1 MGRFSLIPALAAV
14 MAVLCLGSC
23 SSSREKTVEF
33 PLVDFSNTTIVGIS
47 KVELTDS
54 STVLSV
60 EAQYIPRYWIEISSD
75 SYLVADGE
83 KYALTGA
90 DGIPLDEHFWMPES
104 GEASFKLVFE
114 PLPLRTKSFDFIES
128 DCETCF
134 RLYGIDLTGK
144 TEYSPAKGI
153 PAAVRKTPDFDR
165 PLPDPDFSARETV
178 VRVHFL
184 NYRPEMG
191 NKIDIY
197 VNSMLLGQTAYSAA
211 IDQDTAIAEF
221 RFLQCGP
228 ADALIVYNYCG
239 GDFRIAPGDDMD
251 VWFDMRI
258 TGWLSRLQAMEQVTG
273 VYPELAGNRFIYASG
288 KYGDLTALCA
298 AYGGGSQYS
307 MNLYSGEFADYKMTA
322 DEYTDHVISKYKA
335 AVDSIAA
342 ASSPLMLKELQ
353 TVNLKED
360 AFIAMAKADDLRLH
374 NYMNVTGKWDLWNK
388 KFDWMESLRPEHYA
402 RFCSLFDINDPK
414 LLMGTKSSEFAEAA
428 ADPDIDWPAAAGLE
442 SGLVPDLRKV
452 YGLSKKAQ
460 DGVLTDEDFAVLES
474 MDNEFYLDSYRK
486 MQAETEKALAELS
499 AMERMKEVPDVD
511 DSELF
516 DAIIAPYKGKVVLVD
531 FWNTWCAPCRAS
543 IAAVEPLKSAEF
555 ADEDMVWIYIA
566 NESSPL
572 VKYKEMISEIEGVHY
587 RLDQKRWDYLSD
599 KFGIDGIPS
608 YVLVDRSGQYGLRND
623 FRDHNNMKRT
633 LSGMLED

>member
-1 MGRFSLIPALAAV
+1 
-14 MAVLCLGSC
+14 
-23 SSSREKTVEF
+23 
-33 PLVDFSNTTIVGIS
+33 
-47 KVELTDS
+47 
-54 STVLSV
+54 
-60 EAQYIPRYWIEISSD
+60 
-75 SYLVADGE
+75 
-83 KYALTGA
+83 
-90 DGIPLDEHFWMPES
+90 
-104 GEASFKLVFE
+104 
-114 PLPLRTKSFDFIES
+114 
-128 DCETCF
+128 
-134 RLYGIDLTGK
+134 
-144 TEYSPAKGI
+144 
-153 PAAVRKTPDFDR
+153 
-165 PLPDPDFSARETV
+165 
-178 VRVHFL
+178 
-184 NYRPEMG
+184 
-191 NKIDIY
+191 
-197 VNSMLLGQTAYSAA
+197 
-211 IDQDTAIAEF
+211 
-221 RFLQCGP
+221 
-228 ADALIVYNYCG
+228 
-239 GDFRIAPGDDMD
+239 
-251 VWFDMRI
+251 
-258 TGWLSRLQAMEQVTG
+258 
-273 VYPELAGNRFIYASG
+273 
-288 KYGDLTALCA
+288 
-298 AYGGGSQYS
+298 

-342 ASSPLMLKELQ
+342 SSSPLMLKELQ

-374 NYMNVTGKWDLWNK
+374 NYMNVTGKWDLWNR

-428 ADPDIDWPAAAGLE
+428 ADPDIDWPSAAGLE

-452 YGLSKKAQ
+452 HGLSKKAQ
-460 DGVLTDEDFAVLES
+460 DGTLTDEDFAVLES

-499 AMERMKEVPDVD
+499 AMERMEEVPDVD

-543 IAAVEPLKSAEF
+543 IAAVEPLKSAEL

-572 VKYKEMISEIEGVHY
+572 VKYKEMVSEIEGVHY

-633 LSGMLED
+633 LAGMLED